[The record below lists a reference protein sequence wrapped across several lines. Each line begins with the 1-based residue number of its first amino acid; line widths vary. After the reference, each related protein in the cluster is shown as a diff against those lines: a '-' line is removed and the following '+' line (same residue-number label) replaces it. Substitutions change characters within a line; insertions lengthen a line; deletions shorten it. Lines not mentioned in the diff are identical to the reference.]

1 MDKNQFGKIFIDFDL
16 LPRLKNVTGRKCLY
30 WFVQMQTTT
39 YTGISKEKDVC
50 LFTFNKNLSFRAA
63 DRDISEMAGKGP
75 STKCKSTEKRCLRKI
90 NNISIKT
97 QMNKLFH

>member
-63 DRDISEMAGKGP
+63 DRH
-75 STKCKSTEKRCLRKI
+75 
-90 NNISIKT
+90 
-97 QMNKLFH
+97 Q